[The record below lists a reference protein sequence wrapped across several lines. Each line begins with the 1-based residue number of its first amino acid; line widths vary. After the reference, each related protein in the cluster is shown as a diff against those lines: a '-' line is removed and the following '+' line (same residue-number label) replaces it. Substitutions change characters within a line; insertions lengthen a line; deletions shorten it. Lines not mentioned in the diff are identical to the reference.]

1 MLPKQIF
8 QTRDETFEKMSNQGG
23 GVGDSGEKGIP
34 FYWIIQFSKNS
45 FLVKFLFV
53 ADGGEDVGDDQPG
66 GGAMRG
72 GRGGFR
78 GGRGGERGGFRGR
91 GGDRGGMQRGA
102 YRGVRGGGDRG
113 G

>member
-1 MLPKQIF
+1 M
-8 QTRDETFEKMSNQGG
+8 TNQGG
-23 GVGDSGEKGIP
+23 GAGDGGEKGIV
-34 FYWIIQFSKNS
+34 FGQISEFSIFQNS
-45 FLVKFLFV
+45 IVRFLFV
-53 ADGGEDVGDDQPG
+53 VDGEEGGDDQPG

>member
-1 MLPKQIF
+1 
-8 QTRDETFEKMSNQGG
+8 MSNQGG
-23 GVGDSGEKGIP
+23 GAGDGGEKGIRLNR
-34 FYWIIQFSKNS
+34 ISGLSINS
-45 FLVKFLFV
+45 SVLKFLFA
-53 ADGGEDVGDDQPG
+53 ADSGEDGGDDQPG

-102 YRGVRGGGDRG
+102 YRGVRGSGDRG